1 MSFLKIYIDRTIH
14 MLAQLTSAK
23 NSKLNLS
30 AIFTWLPVV
39 IGLLALYVPT
49 INAMAHDLWVF
60 DDQAHGPIIL
70 AVVLYLIWQ
79 LSAVF
84 SEIPVKTQ
92 PIIGGLSFVFGLLI
106 YAIGRSQQIFIMEIG
121 SMVPVL
127 AGIVLITLGFKGLRK
142 LWFPIFFTI
151 FMIPLPGFIIDSV
164 TGPLKHSISILAE
177 SFLYH
182 LGYPIA
188 RSGVTISIGMYQLL
202 VADACSGLHS
212 MFSLSALGF
221 LYLYM
226 MRYRNLPRNIML
238 IASILPVAFIA
249 NLFRVIALILITYYF
264 GDEVGQGFIH
274 KFAGLFLFVISLLS
288 LFAFDAVLGKFSY
301 FKDQPKLAN
310 GVAS

>member
-1 MSFLKIYIDRTIH
+1 MI
-14 MLAQLTSAK
+14 AQVTSAQ
-23 NSKLNLS
+23 NSKFNL
-30 AIFTWLPVV
+30 ATIFTWLPVF

-49 INAMAHDLWVF
+49 INAMAKELWVF

-70 AVVLYLIWQ
+70 LVVLYLIWQ
-79 LSAVF
+79 LRAVF
-84 SEIPVKTQ
+84 SETSAKTQ

-106 YAIGRSQQIFIMEIG
+106 YAVGRSQQIFIMEIG

-127 AGIVLITLGFKGLRK
+127 GGIVLITLGFKGLRQ

-151 FMIPLPGFIIDSV
+151 FMIPLPGFIIDTV
-164 TGPLKHSISILAE
+164 TGPLKHSISMLAE

-188 RSGVTISIGMYQLL
+188 RSGVAISIGMYQLL

-226 MRYRNLPRNIML
+226 MRYRNLPRNIVL
-238 IASILPVAFIA
+238 ISSILPIAFIA

-264 GDEVGQGFIH
+264 GDEVGQGFVH

-288 LFAFDAVLGKFSY
+288 LFIFDAALGKFTY
-301 FKDQPKLAN
+301 FQDKPNLNANPKLPD
-310 GVAS
+310 GVAP

>member
-1 MSFLKIYIDRTIH
+1 MI
-14 MLAQLTSAK
+14 AQVTSTQ
-23 NSKLNLS
+23 NSNLNLT
-30 AIFTWLPVV
+30 AIVTWLPVV

-49 INAMAHDLWVF
+49 INAMATELWVF

-70 AVVLYLIWQ
+70 MVVLYLTWQ
-79 LSAVF
+79 LRAVF
-84 SEIPVKTQ
+84 SESPAKKQ
-92 PIIGGLSFVFGLLI
+92 PILGGLSFVFGLLI
-106 YAIGRSQQIFIMEIG
+106 YAVGRSQQVFIMEIG

-127 AGIVLITLGFKGLRK
+127 GGIVLMTLGFKGLRQ

-151 FMIPLPGFIIDSV
+151 FMIPLPGFIIDTV

-238 IASILPVAFIA
+238 IASILPIAFIA

-264 GDEVGQGFIH
+264 GDEVGQGFVH

-288 LFAFDAVLGKFSY
+288 LFVFDAILGKFTY
-301 FKDQPKLAN
+301 FKDRLK
-310 GVAS
+310 VAHGMTT

>member
-1 MSFLKIYIDRTIH
+1 MI
-14 MLAQLTSAK
+14 AQVTSAQ

-30 AIFTWLPVV
+30 AIVTWLPVV

-49 INAMAHDLWVF
+49 INAMAKELWVF

-70 AVVLYLIWQ
+70 MVVLYLTWQ
-79 LSAVF
+79 LRAVF
-84 SEIPVKTQ
+84 SESPAKKQ
-92 PIIGGLSFVFGLLI
+92 PILGGLSFVFGLLI
-106 YAIGRSQQIFIMEIG
+106 YAVGRSQQVFIMEIG

-127 AGIVLITLGFKGLRK
+127 GGIVLMTLGFKGLRQ

-151 FMIPLPGFIIDSV
+151 FMIPLPGFIIDTV

-182 LGYPIA
+182 SGYPIA

-238 IASILPVAFIA
+238 IASILPIAFIA

-264 GDEVGQGFIH
+264 GDEVGQGFVH

-288 LFAFDAVLGKFSY
+288 LFVFDAVLGKFTY
-301 FKDQPKLAN
+301 FKDRPKLAH
-310 GVAS
+310 GVTV